1 MSQPPRP
8 YVLSLAGFD
17 PSGGAGLLADC
28 KTFEQR
34 GVYGFGVC
42 TALTVQSDVQFER
55 VQWMPLADIQAQAR
69 PLLERFGV
77 GWAKIGLVES
87 LAELPELL
95 RWLRAQSP
103 AIGVVWDPVLKASAG
118 YDFHAGPAPELV
130 AEVCTALALITPN
143 QPEMRR
149 LWPAAATAEEAAA
162 VVSAYCS
169 VLLKGGHAEGSEAT
183 DVLYQNGREVA
194 RFTTP
199 RLPHGEKHGSGCVLS
214 AAIVAGLARGESL
227 VEACRSGKAY
237 TARVLASNETL
248 LGYHFQ
254 NEHEYANP

>member
-1 MSQPPRP
+1 MPQPPRP

-28 KTFEQR
+28 KTFEQC

-55 VQWMPLADIQAQAR
+55 VQWVPLADIQAQAK
-69 PLLERFGV
+69 PLLERFWV
-77 GWAKIGLVES
+77 EWAKIGLVEN
-87 LAELPELL
+87 LTELPQLL
-95 RWLRAQSP
+95 QWLRSQNP

-118 YDFHAGPAPELV
+118 YDFHTGPAPELV
-130 AEVCTALALITPN
+130 AELCTGLVLLTPN

-149 LWPAAATAEEAAA
+149 LWPAAATAEAAA
-162 VVSAYCS
+162 AAVSAYCP
-169 VLLKGGHAEGSEAT
+169 VLLKGGHAEGTAAT
-183 DVLYQNGREVA
+183 DVLYQNGQEVA
-194 RFTTP
+194 RFSAP
-199 RLPHGEKHGSGCVLS
+199 RLPYGEKHGSGCVLS
-214 AAIVAGLARGESL
+214 AAIVAGLARGEPL
-227 VEACRSGKAY
+227 VEACRSGKEY

-254 NEHEYANP
+254 NQDYANQ

>member
-1 MSQPPRP
+1 MPYPPRP

-17 PSGGAGLLADC
+17 PSAGAGLLADC

-55 VQWMPLADIQAQAR
+55 VQWVPLADIRAQAK

-77 GWAKIGLVES
+77 GWAKIGLVEN
-87 LAELPELL
+87 LTKLPELL
-95 RWLRAQSP
+95 DWLRAQSP
-103 AIGVVWDPVLKASAG
+103 TIGVVWDPVLKASAG
-118 YDFHAGPAPELV
+118 YDFHTGPAPELV
-130 AEVCTALALITPN
+130 RQLCTGLALLTPN

-149 LWPAAATAEEAAA
+149 LWPAAATAEAAA
-162 VVSAYCS
+162 ATVSAYCP

-183 DVLYQNGREVA
+183 DVLYQNGQEVA

-237 TARVLASNETL
+237 TARVLASNESL
-248 LGYHFQ
+248 LGYHFHNQ
-254 NEHEYANP
+254 NDANQ

>member
-1 MSQPPRP
+1 MPQLPRP

-42 TALTVQSDVQFER
+42 TALTVQSDVQFKR
-55 VQWMPLADIQAQAR
+55 VRWVPLIDLQEQSK
-69 PLLERFGV
+69 LLFERFQIN
-77 GWAKIGLVES
+77 WAKIGLVES
-87 LAELPELL
+87 LTELPQLL
-95 RWLRAQSP
+95 QWLRAQNP
-103 AIGVVWDPVLKASAG
+103 HIGVVWDPVLKASAG
-118 YDFHAGPAPELV
+118 YNFHTGPAPELV
-130 AEVCTALALITPN
+130 AQLCTGLALLTPN
-143 QPEMRR
+143 QPEMLR
-149 LWPAAATAEEAAA
+149 LWPAASAEAAA
-162 VVSAYCS
+162 AAVSTWCP
-169 VLLKGGHAEGSEAT
+169 VLLKGGHAEGEEAV
-183 DVLYQNGREVA
+183 DVLYQQGQVVA
-194 RFTTP
+194 EFSGP

-227 VEACRSGKAY
+227 VEACGSGKAY

-254 NEHEYANP
+254 NQDYANQ